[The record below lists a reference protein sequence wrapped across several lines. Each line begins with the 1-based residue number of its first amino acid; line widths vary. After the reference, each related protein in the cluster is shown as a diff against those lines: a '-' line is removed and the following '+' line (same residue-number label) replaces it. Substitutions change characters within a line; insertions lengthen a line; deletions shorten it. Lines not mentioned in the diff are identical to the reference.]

1 MNNYFIDADDLAV
14 VMEEVASLKSLYY
27 SLGRA
32 LKLKISDLR
41 AICDA
46 YPSDSDAERA
56 LEDVLL
62 LWLNQK
68 YNVERYGRPT
78 WKMLVEALDMKSGGN
93 DHELAE
99 RIASRHPA
107 G

>member
-1 MNNYFIDADDLAV
+1 MLFIDADDLAV
-14 VMEEVASLKSLYY
+14 VMEEIISLKSLYY

-32 LKLKISDLR
+32 LNLKTGDLR
-41 AICDA
+41 AIRNA
-46 YPSDSDAERA
+46 FPSESDAEQA

-68 YNVERYGRPT
+68 YNVERCGMPT
-78 WKMLVEALDMKSGGN
+78 WRMLVKAVDMKTGGDN
-93 DHELAE
+93 HELAQ
-99 RIASRHPA
+99 RIALNHPA

>member
-1 MNNYFIDADDLAV
+1 
-14 VMEEVASLKSLYY
+14 MEEIVSLKSLYY

-46 YPSDSDAERA
+46 YPSESDAERA

-68 YNVERYGRPT
+68 YNVEIHGTPT
-78 WKMLVEALDMKSGGN
+78 WKMLVKAVDMKSGGN

-99 RIASRHPA
+99 RIASNHSA

>member
-1 MNNYFIDADDLAV
+1 MNNYFVDANDLVA

-32 LKLKISDLR
+32 LNLKTADLR
-41 AICDA
+41 AIRNA
-46 YPSDSDAERA
+46 FPSESDAELA

-68 YNVERYGRPT
+68 YDVEIHGRPT
-78 WKMLVEALDMKSGGN
+78 WKMLVKAVDMKSGGN

-99 RIASRHPA
+99 RIALNHPA